1 MAGQNIGKGTDS
13 TKITFLLEENEA
25 FGNVL
30 AKQEKINQISELPKL
45 KIKDFLLKKIQD
57 G

>member
-13 TKITFLLEENEA
+13 TKITFLLEENET

-30 AKQEKINQISELPKL
+30 AKQEKINQISELPRGL
-45 KIKDFLLKKIQD
+45 KNYCHIVET
-57 G
+57 